1 MSNFTPNKRPP
12 YSYDFVNLTTSM
24 GQPNVVHSS
33 NTIVFNFY
41 VRYLLQKLISVFKFE
56 GLPEDWPLNY
66 FTYVLFGYGH
76 IAVFNTDRYG
86 VVCNA
91 CTLGDRIT
99 LYKQPRIAIVTNPVF
114 PREYRLDIG
123 RNCEIIK
130 MQPDYH
136 GGMDIVSTYADLLTM
151 AIESAGINMYNSKMA
166 YVFFAKNKSMAE
178 TYKKAYDQVSSGSP
192 MTVVDK
198 SVINEDGSA
207 PWQFFM
213 PEIGRN
219 YITSNL
225 LQDMR
230 TIENQF
236 NTFVGIPNA
245 NTQKRERL
253 ITSEVEANAVEVQ
266 SLATLWLETIRDG
279 LEKVNDMF
287 GTNISVSLR
296 YGNPVN
302 PEKEEDNGNA

>member
-1 MSNFTPNKRPP
+1 MSNLQYKKPP
-12 YSYDFVNLTTSM
+12 YSYDFINLTTSM
-24 GQPNVVHSS
+24 GQPNIVHSS
-33 NTIVFNFY
+33 NTTVFNFY

-56 GLPEDWPLNY
+56 GLPDYWPLNY
-66 FTYVLFGYGH
+66 FTYVLFGYGS

-86 VVCNA
+86 VICQA
-91 CTLGDRIT
+91 CTLGNRIT
-99 LYKQPRIAIVTNPVF
+99 LFKQPKIALVTNPVF
-114 PREYRLDIG
+114 RKEYKLEIG

-130 MQPDYH
+130 MQPDFH
-136 GGMDIVSTYADLLTM
+136 GAMDIVSTYADLLTM

-166 YVFFAKNKSMAE
+166 YVFFAKSKAMAE

-192 MTVVDK
+192 MTVIDK
-198 SVINEDGSA
+198 SVMNEDGSM

-213 PEIGRN
+213 PDIGKN
-219 YITSNL
+219 YITGDL

-253 ITSEVEANAVEVQ
+253 ISSEVEANDIEVQ
-266 SLATLWLETIRDG
+266 SLATLWLETIQEGVD
-279 LEKVNDMF
+279 KVNDMF
-287 GTNISVSLR
+287 NLNISVKHR
-296 YGNPVN
+296 YNYNRGV
-302 PEKEEDNGNA
+302 ENG